1 MVLSHLLNEMA
12 SESARASSRRRAG
25 VQGMGAAPVTC
36 CTCQRACPRLVSLL
50 TARGRCLQVKTW
62 RSTGLIPETVPLWP
76 GPPSAPQR
84 HMDPPSLPHS
94 LPHILTH
101 SHSLSHTHSHSLTHA
116 HSHTLSNTHTLTHI
130 HTHTHTQPH
139 THVTHTHTLRHIH
152 TLTTQPHSR
161 THTWTHTHTHTHTQ
175 VLLESVLQ

>member
-84 HMDPPSLPHS
+84 HMDPPSLTHS

-116 HSHTLSNTHTLTHI
+116 HSHTLSNTQTLTPTHTLSHTLSHTHTLAHTLTHI
-130 HTHTHTQPH
+130 LSHTVTLIHTYTLTHSHTVCL
-139 THVTHTHTLRHIH
+139 THVHTF
-152 TLTTQPHSR
+152 
-161 THTWTHTHTHTHTQ
+161 
-175 VLLESVLQ
+175 

>member
-84 HMDPPSLPHS
+84 HMDPPSLTHS

-116 HSHTLSNTHTLTHI
+116 HSHTLSNTHTLTLTHTDSLTLS
-130 HTHTHTQPH
+130 HTHSHTCCHTQSLLYTHTHSH
-139 THVTHTHTLRHIH
+139 THSHTY
-152 TLTTQPHSR
+152 TLTHLHTVCL
-161 THTWTHTHTHTHTQ
+161 THVHTF
-175 VLLESVLQ
+175 